1 MPISQP
7 VIHHDGLQPDH
18 CSAISEWERTAC
30 ARAGRLMPFR
40 VEFFEHRGDPTRGDV
55 VGTGAVV
62 VLRGVEETAFG
73 IERSDGAILLLDA
86 YTGGAIGEVGAEH
99 RCDDIKG
106 ALGLLESLYG
116 DTRAVTAA

>member
-18 CSAISEWERTAC
+18 RAAISEWERTAC
-30 ARAGRLMPFR
+30 GRAGHLMPFR
-40 VEFFEHRGDPTRGDV
+40 VELFEHRGDRARGDT
-55 VGTGAVV
+55 VGIGASVI
-62 VLRGVEETAFG
+62 LRGAEETAFG
-73 IERSDGAILLLDA
+73 IERSDDAILLLDA

-116 DTRAVTAA
+116 VTRAVTAA